1 MHRLSRKKCLAII
14 NMTPG
19 IVRVL
24 VKCGALPPKKTGPS
38 HTLPHEEAKRINAER
53 SAAAARQRR
62 ALIREARERG
72 EPLPVFKR
80 GRPRKYT
87 FEEAIEAKF
96 AQDVQC
102 RESYNERVKQGL
114 ANLEALY
121 GTHEHSTDDHFF
133 VGAN

>member
-1 MHRLSRKKCLAII
+1 
-14 NMTPG
+14 MTHG
-19 IVRVL
+19 LVRVL

-38 HTLPHEEAKRINAER
+38 DALSHEDAKRINAER
-53 SAAAARQRR
+53 SAAASRHRR

-96 AQDVQC
+96 AKDVEA

-121 GTHEHSTDDHFF
+121 GSHGQSTDEHFF
-133 VGAN
+133 VGTN